1 MPLFLEEKQD
11 KLTQE
16 RPFVASFFEITSM
29 FELSYGFR
37 SFDLSLWLLFILS
50 INISVVEV
58 LICLFATMGWAYE
71 LFY

>member
-37 SFDLSLWLLFILS
+37 SFDLSLWLLLV
-50 INISVVEV
+50 NKVV
-58 LICLFATMGWAYE
+58 ICLFATVGWAYE